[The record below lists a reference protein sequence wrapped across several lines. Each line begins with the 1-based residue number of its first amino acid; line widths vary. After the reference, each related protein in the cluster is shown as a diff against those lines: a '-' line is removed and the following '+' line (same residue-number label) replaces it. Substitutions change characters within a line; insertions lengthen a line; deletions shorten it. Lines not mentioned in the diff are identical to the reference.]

1 METYKFKT
9 NIKCGNC
16 VATVTPFLNGI
27 SGVQDWEVDTKN
39 PDKTLTLH
47 ATTPLQVTEVISELN
62 KAGYQAE
69 TIL

>member
-27 SGVQDWEVDTKN
+27 SEVEDWEVDTKS
-39 PDKTLTLH
+39 PDKTLTIKSS
-47 ATTPLQVTEVISELN
+47 APVDASQVIAELN

>member
-27 SGVQDWEVDTKN
+27 AEVEDWEVDTKS
-39 PDKTLTLH
+39 PDKTLTINST
-47 ATTPLQVTEVISELN
+47 APVEASKVIAELN

>member
-16 VATVTPFLNGI
+16 IATVTPFLNGI
-27 SGVQDWEVDTKN
+27 SDIQDWSVDTKN
-39 PDKTLTLH
+39 PDKTLTVT
-47 ATTPLQVTEVISELN
+47 ATDELDTTQVISELN
-62 KAGYQAE
+62 KAGYQAK

>member
-16 VATVTPFLNGI
+16 IATVTPFLNGI
-27 SGVQDWEVDTKN
+27 SDIQDWSVDTKN
-39 PDKTLTLH
+39 PDKTLTVT
-47 ATTPLQVTEVISELN
+47 ATEDLDTTQVVSELN

>member
-16 VATVTPFLNGI
+16 IATVTPFLNGI
-27 SGVQDWEVDTKN
+27 SDIQDWSVDTKN
-39 PDKTLTLH
+39 PNKTLTVT
-47 ATTPLQVTEVISELN
+47 ATEDLDTTQVISELN

>member
-16 VATVTPFLNGI
+16 VATITPFLNGI
-27 SGVQDWEVDTKN
+27 AEVEDWEVDTKS
-39 PDKTLTLH
+39 PDKTLTINST
-47 ATTPLQVTEVISELN
+47 APVEASKVIAELN

>member
-16 VATVTPFLNGI
+16 VATVTPFLNGMAE
-27 SGVQDWEVDTKN
+27 VEDWEVDTKN
-39 PDKTLTLH
+39 PDKTLTIKSST
-47 ATTPLQVTEVISELN
+47 AVDTSKVIAELN

>member
-16 VATVTPFLNGI
+16 IATVTPYLNGI
-27 SGVQDWEVDTKN
+27 SDIQDWSVDTKN
-39 PDKTLTLH
+39 PDKTLTVT
-47 ATTPLQVTEVISELN
+47 ATDDLDTTQVISELN

>member
-16 VATVTPFLNGI
+16 VNTVTPFLNAI
-27 SGVQDWEVDTKN
+27 PEIIDWEVDTKN
-39 PDKTLTLH
+39 PEKTLTINSSDNLE
-47 ATTPLQVTEVISELN
+47 AGKVITALN
-62 KAGYQAE
+62 EAGYQGE

>member
-27 SGVQDWEVDTKN
+27 AEVEDWEVDTKS
-39 PDKTLTLH
+39 PDKTLTISSS
-47 ATTPLQVTEVISELN
+47 TPVNASKVIAELN

>member
-16 VATVTPFLNGI
+16 IATVTPFLNGI
-27 SGVQDWEVDTKN
+27 SDIQDWSVDTKN
-39 PDKTLTLH
+39 PDKTLTVT
-47 ATTPLQVTEVISELN
+47 ATGDLDTTQVISELN

>member
-16 VATVTPFLNGI
+16 IATVTPFLNGI
-27 SGVQDWEVDTKN
+27 SDIQDWSVDTKN
-39 PDKTLTLH
+39 PDKTLTVT
-47 ATTPLQVTEVISELN
+47 ATEDLDTTHVISELN

>member
-1 METYKFKT
+1 MKTYKFKT

-27 SGVQDWEVDTKN
+27 SEIQDWEVDTKS
-39 PDKTLTLH
+39 PDKTLVVSTNTDL
-47 ATTPLQVTEVISELN
+47 EVSEIISELN

>member
-16 VATVTPFLNGI
+16 IATVTPFLNGI
-27 SGVQDWEVDTKN
+27 SDIQDWSVDTKN
-39 PDKTLTLH
+39 PDKTLTVT
-47 ATTPLQVTEVISELN
+47 ATDDLDTTQVISELN

>member
-16 VATVTPFLNGI
+16 IATVTPFLNGI
-27 SGVQDWEVDTKN
+27 SDIQDWSVDTKN
-39 PDKTLTLH
+39 PDKTLTVT
-47 ATTPLQVTEVISELN
+47 ATDELDTTQVISELN

>member
-16 VATVTPFLNGI
+16 IATVTPFLNGI
-27 SGVQDWEVDTKN
+27 SDIQDWSVDTKN
-39 PDKTLTLH
+39 PDKTLTVT
-47 ATTPLQVTEVISELN
+47 ATDELNTTQVISELN

>member
-16 VATVTPFLNGI
+16 IATVTPFLNGI
-27 SGVQDWEVDTKN
+27 SDIQDWSVDTKN
-39 PDKTLTLH
+39 PDKTLTVT
-47 ATTPLQVTEVISELN
+47 ATEDLDTTLVISELN

>member
-27 SGVQDWEVDTKN
+27 AEVEDWEVDTKS
-39 PDKTLTLH
+39 PDKTLT
-47 ATTPLQVTEVISELN
+47 VTSSAPVDASKVIAELN

-69 TIL
+69 TIV